1 MLRSKSHRLIV
12 APLLLGGMLLAWENL
27 WDGLAAWLWGSPVSA
42 VTMSDYSSG
51 IDPNGLPNGANT
63 GSAES
68 DSSSGIDPDGR
79 P

>member
-1 MLRSKSHRLIV
+1 MLRFKSHRPIV

-27 WDGLAAWLWGSPVSA
+27 WDGLAAWLWGSPES
-42 VTMSDYSSG
+42 TISMSDSSSG
-51 IDPNGLPNGANT
+51 IDPLGRPNGANT

-68 DSSSGIDPDGR
+68 DYSSGIDPLGR